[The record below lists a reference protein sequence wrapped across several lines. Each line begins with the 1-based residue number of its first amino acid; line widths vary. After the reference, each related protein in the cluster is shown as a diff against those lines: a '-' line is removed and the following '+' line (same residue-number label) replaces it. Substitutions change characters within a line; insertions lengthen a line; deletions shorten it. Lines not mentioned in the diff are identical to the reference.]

1 MKKKN
6 YALIIQA
13 RLKSKRFPDKILK
26 KIGKKE
32 ILSIMLSRLKKNFKK
47 NIIIAVSNNNCEK
60 IIKICKKQNV
70 KYFVGSD
77 NNVLERYYK
86 CALKNKINTVV
97 RIPSDC
103 PLIDPAI
110 IKKGIK
116 IFFSKKV
123 DYVSNLMPASYID
136 GNDVEVFSIET
147 LSKIY
152 NNAKSKFDKEHVT
165 TYLRRNKKIFKIINF
180 KSGENLSLKYRLT
193 LDYSED
199 LDVIKKILNNKSIL
213 LNYNSIKYI
222 FKNNQEIS
230 KINKKF
236 IGTMWYQKKKLNS

>member
-222 FKNNQEIS
+222 FKNNQ
-230 KINKKF
+230 
-236 IGTMWYQKKKLNS
+236 